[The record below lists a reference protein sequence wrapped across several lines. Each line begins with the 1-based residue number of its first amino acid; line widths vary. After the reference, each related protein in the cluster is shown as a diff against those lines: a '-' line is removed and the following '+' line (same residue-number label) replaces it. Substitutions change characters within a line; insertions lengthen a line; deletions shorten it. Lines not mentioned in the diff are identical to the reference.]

1 MRWLAL
7 ACVLAAACDDAD
19 DGVSPRIDL
28 VAPPQAEVGEVIDIL
43 GERFCSAAT
52 GGGVDL
58 DAGGGGPNPCSMGFV
73 TFGDEPGLGIFDVED
88 WSETRITIRVPNMRP
103 GPTGIV
109 VTVNGRQSKVAEFE
123 VIE

>member
-7 ACVLAAACDDAD
+7 AMILASCSDAD
-19 DGVSPRIDL
+19 DGISPRIDL
-28 VAPPQAEVGEVIDIL
+28 LAPPEAKVGDVVEIL
-43 GERFCSAAT
+43 GERFCSQAT
-52 GGGVDL
+52 TVDLGDGGGS
-58 DAGGGGPNPCSMGFV
+58 GQNPCAQGFV

-88 WSETRITIRVPNMRP
+88 WDETRITIRVPNMRP

-109 VTVNGRQSKVAEFE
+109 VTVNGRQSKVADFE